1 MYSGYLIAAISLIML
16 LFIVIKKIIE
26 PTIVIGW
33 TSLMSV
39 ILLSCGLNLIFLG
52 LVGEYI
58 GRIFLEVNNTPQY
71 VIKEIIMNG
80 SEIQVSKN
88 IDNEGGA

>member
-1 MYSGYLIAAISLIML
+1 
-16 LFIVIKKIIE
+16 
-26 PTIVIGW
+26 
-33 TSLMSV
+33 MSV